1 MEELNLSTLGPA
13 QKRKARKRRSVSPT
27 TYSFVI
33 TAIAITPVPSLAGR
47 RRTLAASNRPVT
59 SCVIVVPFFGTW
71 KRFFFASSTAF
82 EIASGTSR
90 ALP

>member
-1 MEELNLSTLGPA
+1 M
-13 QKRKARKRRSVSPT
+13 
-27 TYSFVI
+27 
-33 TAIAITPVPSLAGR
+33 TPVPSLAGR
-47 RRTLAASNRPVT
+47 SRTRAASNSPMI

-82 EIASGTSR
+82 VIASGTSR